1 VSLYPCRSSSA
12 IDSKI
17 KKEFNKRLYMAHE
30 GPPGGHDYYSQFPE
44 GYPPAG
50 LFNVDAMT
58 DGQIVSMGTAFDR
71 GISREDESRAGPTEG
86 PDTLLEHLG
95 SDLAQLAMRDP
106 DRGLAL
112 LGRLAQS
119 DDASERRIALAACPP
134 LVRLN
139 YETGCSVFLST
150 SDKIRSIDSGDPDGY
165 HDVLGAHMIMMDL
178 LPSDLAA
185 DLDRQA
191 YDHWPDGE

>member
-30 GPPGGHDYYSQFPE
+30 GPPGGHDYYAQFPE

-58 DGQIVSMGTAFDR
+58 DGQIASMGIAFDR
-71 GISREDESRAGPTEG
+71 DIDRMAVPEVASTEG
-86 PDTLLEHLG
+86 PDTLFEHLG

-106 DRGLAL
+106 ERGVAL
-112 LGRLAQS
+112 LMRLAQS
-119 DDASERRIALAACPP
+119 DDARERRVALVACPP
-134 LVRLN
+134 LGRLD
-139 YETGCSVFLST
+139 YAAGVSIFLAAN
-150 SDKIRSIDSGDPDGY
+150 DKIKEVNGDYD
-165 HDVLGAHMIMMDL
+165 DVAGTLALMTRL
-178 LPSDLAA
+178 LPGDLAA
-185 DLDRQA
+185 DLDQIA
-191 YDHWPDGE
+191 YEHWPLG